1 MSATALVD
9 SDGAERRLQLLL
21 QEFNH
26 IAPALS
32 PASLRAAAEQI
43 SLLASSAHAES
54 KKVNDQNV
62 QSSDEKANAED
73 RCAACG
79 VETWIEGN
87 WMLLC
92 DGANCGKAY
101 HTLCLIP
108 QLDAVPDGDWLC
120 PDCVPP
126 RASVIGALTSS
137 SQPHVVPEAGGFKLH
152 LSERSLTGYAGVT
165 DERAKGLQRAHHA
178 VAGKVGGKNVN
189 LGYFA
194 TPVEAAIAIAKYR
207 EEHPEVVWHG
217 KPGARTC
224 KATVSTSI
232 TVYQTERALSVAED
246 DEFVEAVEVQ
256 STSPLQPATELA
268 VTGQRKRR
276 PPADYATLPPL
287 APAVAEAGGF
297 RLHLSERSL
306 TGYAGVTDE
315 RAKGYKRAHHAIA
328 GKVGGKSVN
337 LGYFTTPVEAAIAIA
352 KYREEHPEVA
362 WRACRHEETV
372 MSTTPIN
379 GLWREHRSELVT
391 SEPADPNM
399 ALTSLPRQH
408 VVPEAGGFKL
418 HLSERS
424 PTRYAGV
431 QRA

>member
-178 VAGKVGGKNVN
+178 IAGKVGGKNVN

-207 EEHPEVVWHG
+207 EEHPEVVW
-217 KPGARTC
+217 
-224 KATVSTSI
+224 
-232 TVYQTERALSVAED
+232 
-246 DEFVEAVEVQ
+246 
-256 STSPLQPATELA
+256 
-268 VTGQRKRR
+268 
-276 PPADYATLPPL
+276 
-287 APAVAEAGGF
+287 
-297 RLHLSERSL
+297 
-306 TGYAGVTDE
+306 
-315 RAKGYKRAHHAIA
+315 
-328 GKVGGKSVN
+328 
-337 LGYFTTPVEAAIAIA
+337 
-352 KYREEHPEVA
+352 
-362 WRACRHEETV
+362 RACRHEKTV